1 MRRFCDTVHVRSG
14 AIGDDEAAPVQ
25 FVWRG
30 RLYVVRSVLSHW
42 RERLAWWEQPA
53 VAAVHGDEPLTAPAR
68 AGSVL
73 EVGDL
78 EREVWRVEAGV
89 GRVSAVGVYDLA
101 RRAAPGTAAADGGG
115 RGRELVS
122 EAAGT
127 PGPGAGDGTTGDRTA
142 GDDEWVLLRV
152 AD

>member
-53 VAAVHGDEPLTAPAR
+53 VAAVHGDGAGTAGTAPAPQR

-115 RGRELVS
+115 RGRGLVS

-127 PGPGAGDGTTGDRTA
+127 PGPGAGDGTTGD
-142 GDDEWVLLRV
+142 DEWVLLRV